1 MSDSIDQGALGS
13 APVGSTMAAMS
24 SGASRFGDEGGAI
37 AGQQLQIE
45 NRSKF
50 GRMFWIGT
58 YTTLLSIITLTI
70 FRFWGRTNFRRQLW
84 SDTTIGGEP
93 LEYTGSGKEL
103 FIGFLI
109 AIFTLMVPFIG
120 LLVAARALLADVGLA
135 IAVVLIYLVFFWL
148 IGVAV
153 YLARRY
159 HLSRTRFRG
168 IRFAQTGSSIAYGF
182 QYFGWLFATLLTLGW
197 LAPMMRIDLSKK
209 LWEGAY
215 FGSERFQF
223 IKTKEA
229 KSEPVYTSF
238 ALSYLGMIAIYV
250 AWFWFVSSTLGL
262 EELAEETLFLDPMNI
277 VIFYGSLFAFGL
289 VGAFFYSW
297 HEAVMVRRIVKS
309 IHLQGTPL
317 SSRISM
323 MDILL
328 LTITNGLIV
337 VFTLGLGIMAAQM
350 RVWKKIANT
359 MSVEGPIDLAA
370 IAQTTEEGPSQGEGL
385 ADGLDLVSN
394 F

>member
-1 MSDSIDQGALGS
+1 MTNNIEQGA
-13 APVGSTMAAMS
+13 PVATPVPET
-24 SGASRFGDEGGAI
+24 GAGRIGEASQFGDDAEPI
-37 AGQQLQIE
+37 AGEKLRIE
-45 NRSKF
+45 NTSKF

-58 YTTLLSIITLTI
+58 YTTLLSIVTLTI

-93 LEYTGSGKEL
+93 LEYTGTGKEL
-103 FIGFLI
+103 FIGFFI
-109 AIFTLMVPFIG
+109 AIFTLMLPFIG
-120 LLVAARALLADVGLA
+120 LLVAAQALLADVGLA
-135 IAVVLIYLVFFWL
+135 LAVIAIYLVFFWL

-168 IRFAQTGSSIAYGF
+168 IRFAQTGSAVSYGF

-197 LAPMMRIDLSKK
+197 LAPLMRIDLSKK

-215 FGSERFQF
+215 FGSEKFQF
-223 IKTKEA
+223 LKTPEA

-238 ALSYLGMIAIYV
+238 ALSYLGMIAIY
-250 AWFWFVSSTLGL
+250 AGWFIFLQVTMGL
-262 EELAEETLFLDPMNI
+262 DQLAEETLFLDLMN
-277 VIFYGSLFAFGL
+277 VVLFYGSLFAFGFI
-289 VGAFFYSW
+289 GAFFYSW

-323 MDILL
+323 MDILV
-328 LTITNGLIV
+328 LTLTNGLIV
-337 VFTLGLGIMAAQM
+337 VFTLGLGIMVAQM

-359 MSVEGPIDLAA
+359 MSVAGPIDLAA

>member
-1 MSDSIDQGALGS
+1 M
-13 APVGSTMAAMS
+13 
-24 SGASRFGDEGGAI
+24 R
-37 AGQQLQIE
+37 IE
-45 NRSKF
+45 NTSKF

-58 YTTLLSIITLTI
+58 YTTLLSIVTLTI

-93 LEYTGSGKEL
+93 LEYTGTGKEL
-103 FIGFLI
+103 FIGFFI

-120 LLVAARALLADVGLA
+120 LLVAAQALLADVGLA
-135 IAVVLIYLVFFWL
+135 LAVIAIYLVFFWL

-168 IRFAQTGSSIAYGF
+168 IRFAQTGSAVSYGF

-197 LAPMMRIDLSKK
+197 LAPLMRIDLSKK
-209 LWEGAY
+209 LWEAAY
-215 FGSERFQF
+215 FGSEKFQF
-223 IKTKEA
+223 LKTPEA
-229 KSEPVYTSF
+229 KSEQVYTSF
-238 ALSYLGMIAIYV
+238 ALSYLGMIAIY
-250 AWFWFVSSTLGL
+250 AGWFIFLQVTMGL
-262 EELAEETLFLDPMNI
+262 DQLAEETLFLDPMN
-277 VIFYGSLFAFGL
+277 VVLFYGSLFAFGFI
-289 VGAFFYSW
+289 GAFFYSW

-323 MDILL
+323 MDILV
-328 LTITNGLIV
+328 LTLTNGLIV
-337 VFTLGLGIMAAQM
+337 VFTLGLGIMVAQM

-359 MSVEGPIDLAA
+359 NSVAGPIDLAA